1 MSALEQEII
10 ERLKHLSETAKLNI
24 LEVVKQAE
32 QQDDGGY
39 YDDGDEMIITETGE
53 LSDDDWLVEM
63 ESLRQRI
70 AAEHVPGDFPSAVE
84 MIREIRDEES

>member
-10 ERLKHLSETAKLNI
+10 ERLKHLSEQAKI
-24 LEVVKQAE
+24 RVLEVVKKE
-32 QQDDGGY
+32 VDESHGGY
-39 YDDGDEMIITETGE
+39 YDDNEMIIIDEGE
-53 LSDDDWLVEM
+53 LSDDEWLVEM

-70 AAEHVPGDFPSAVE
+70 AAEYVPGNYPSIVE